1 MPSFSY
7 LLPTQGVLYC
17 YIFFLVIC
25 ADMSVFLLITTLATC
40 SYLLLGEWPSYGI
53 ELTRHCY
60 LEGKLPPTTHTHTT
74 LLCFCSQSPEEIHMY
89 SWLWKKNYW
98 SHTYQLCH
106 IELIWSYI
114 APASMRKRKKIIR
127 SDIATFH
134 LIFIHWYCH
143 SSSDLLVWSQH
154 IYLCPKS

>member
-1 MPSFSY
+1 MLSFSY
-7 LLPTQGVLYC
+7 LMPIWANTGCAILLY
-17 YIFFLVIC
+17 FFLVLC

-114 APASMRKRKKIIR
+114 APASMRKRKNY
-127 SDIATFH
+127 S
-134 LIFIHWYCH
+134 LWYCH
-143 SSSDLLVWSQH
+143 ISSYFHSLILPQFIWFSCVVRS
-154 IYLCPKS
+154 

>member
-1 MPSFSY
+1 MKYLSINKKYIASNVVGQLCAHQASFIY
-7 LLPTQGVLYC
+7 QDLNKDA
-17 YIFFLVIC
+17 IFFIPHANLSQHRVCYTAIFFFVLC

-89 SWLWKKNYW
+89 S
-98 SHTYQLCH
+98 
-106 IELIWSYI
+106 
-114 APASMRKRKKIIR
+114 
-127 SDIATFH
+127 
-134 LIFIHWYCH
+134 
-143 SSSDLLVWSQH
+143 
-154 IYLCPKS
+154 